1 MIIKARGF
9 EPLKGTVFVVSYDR
23 LLPGG
28 NVAQGVFKTIGA
40 ANKLKATI
48 ELNGSFADVRVGHF
62 TDSGDIE
69 TI

>member
-1 MIIKARGF
+1 MKIKAQSF
-9 EPLKGTVFVVSYDR
+9 QPLKGTVYVVEMAFPS
-23 LLPGG
+23 GS
-28 NVAQGVFKTIGA
+28 VAQGVFKTLQA

-48 ELNGSFADVRVGHF
+48 EANAEMAYVRVGHF